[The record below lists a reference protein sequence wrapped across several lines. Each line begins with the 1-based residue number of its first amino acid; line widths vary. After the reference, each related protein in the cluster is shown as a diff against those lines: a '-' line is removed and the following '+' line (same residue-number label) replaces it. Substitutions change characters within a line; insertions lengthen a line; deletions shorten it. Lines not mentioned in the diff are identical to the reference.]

1 MTKDNDHDGKDRR
14 PTIARDDPSPR
25 TDPKDSLKNATET
38 MDEPAAGSPKA
49 DDQARQS

>member
-1 MTKDNDHDGKDRR
+1 MTKQNDHDGEDRR
-14 PTIARDDPSPR
+14 PTVAQDDPAAR
-25 TDPKDSLKNATET
+25 TDPKESLKNATET